1 MKLFKRKLE
10 KNKIY
15 FILEKNSQEKC
26 LKLHSVKRKIESI
39 LLDNY
44 NYYIN
49 KYFNNLV
56 GTQNYNKKLNLSP
69 IPNPKFKNIY
79 I

>member
-1 MKLFKRKLE
+1 MKLLKRKEE

-26 LKLHSVKRKIESI
+26 LKLHSVNRKIESNLI
-39 LLDNY
+39 DNY

-49 KYFNNLV
+49 KYFNYLV
-56 GTQNYNKKLNLSP
+56 DTMNYNKKLNLLCT
-69 IPNPKFKNIY
+69 KD
-79 I
+79 